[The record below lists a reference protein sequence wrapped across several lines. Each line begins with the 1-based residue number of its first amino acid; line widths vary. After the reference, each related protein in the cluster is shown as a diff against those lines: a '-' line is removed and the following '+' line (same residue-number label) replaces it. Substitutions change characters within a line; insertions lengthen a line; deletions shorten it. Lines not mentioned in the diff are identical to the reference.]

1 MLRDKDL
8 LKLHFS
14 LSYNIYPALHYPD
27 DDNVATDTFIVLNL
41 SISYRGVFIII
52 LVPLMLLIRDENYI
66 HTCSMAQYDA
76 AVKIKSVVSQELLD
90 DDDDSVLLR
99 SSDCFKQ
106 SHWN

>member
-1 MLRDKDL
+1 
-8 LKLHFS
+8 
-14 LSYNIYPALHYPD
+14 
-27 DDNVATDTFIVLNL
+27 
-41 SISYRGVFIII
+41 
-52 LVPLMLLIRDENYI
+52 MLLIRDENYI

-90 DDDDSVLLR
+90 DDDSVLLR

>member
-1 MLRDKDL
+1 MLRDKDI

-66 HTCSMAQYDA
+66 HACSMAQYDA
-76 AVKIKSVVSQELLD
+76 AVKIKSVSEPGIVG
-90 DDDDSVLLR
+90 
-99 SSDCFKQ
+99 
-106 SHWN
+106 